1 MPFTEVCLLLWICG
15 LISCDLPYRISTKFD
30 IGVQCL
36 ENILAF
42 LKAFGKVLKT
52 MMLSVLSHRKIIN
65 ILLGQ
70 SYYLIEL
77 LEPVL
82 ERKEMVDFMLGMN
95 ICI

>member
-1 MPFTEVCLLLWICG
+1 
-15 LISCDLPYRISTKFD
+15 
-30 IGVQCL
+30 
-36 ENILAF
+36 
-42 LKAFGKVLKT
+42 

-82 ERKEMVDFMLGMN
+82 ERKEMVDFMMGMN